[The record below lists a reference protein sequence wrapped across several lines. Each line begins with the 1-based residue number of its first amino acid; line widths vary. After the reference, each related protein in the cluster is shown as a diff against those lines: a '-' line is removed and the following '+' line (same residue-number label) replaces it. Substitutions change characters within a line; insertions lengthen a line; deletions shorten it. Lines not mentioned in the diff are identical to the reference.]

1 MKGITLKVSL
11 LTAALGFSAFAQAQD
26 FDLSDM
32 LPARPGESVPAGAV
46 IEGDIV
52 VATDDTTAVQAAH
65 QSLLETN
72 EDGIRLIQVASGI
85 GILSTGGAHYQ
96 TYDNMNATLLSKRGA
111 YNQAYLVA
119 KKQLVENMN
128 GIEVQCGNMARVTMD
143 VIDTGTE
150 SVANTQNAMIEN
162 CLESVE
168 GSLAGYVTFDVYDNV
183 DSKHVRVS
191 LISTPKT
198 RAQISLNRGAV
209 TQTTDPNDIFRQVV
223 TDINRGVLPP
233 MGAKVLTNETTGEV
247 ILLGYGSA
255 IIRENS
261 NARVAS
267 RLKDTANR
275 QSQTRARAALLGT
288 LQGEEVYWQGGF
300 DERQIESAQQF
311 EYEDPYLADPET
323 VNLLSQDKEMFLN
336 HLTTADDYGTIA
348 RGELPAGVSMR
359 SFTSEDGHWQ
369 YSVAVYSPTL
379 EAVATQAAEQTQQ
392 GIEGRGNRR
401 ISVFGGVNDN
411 AANPQGASGRV
422 SDEHNL

>member
-111 YNQAYLVA
+111 YNQAYLIA

>member
-233 MGAKVLTNETTGEV
+233 MGAKVLTNESTGEV

>member
-111 YNQAYLVA
+111 YNQAYLIA

-233 MGAKVLTNETTGEV
+233 MGAKVLTNESTGEV

>member
-1 MKGITLKVSL
+1 MKGLTLKISL
-11 LTAALGFSAFAQAQD
+11 LSAALGFSALTQAQD

-32 LPARPGESVPAGAV
+32 IPARPGQAAPADVVVDGN
-46 IEGDIV
+46 IV
-52 VATDDTTAVQAAH
+52 VANDDATGIQAAH

-85 GILSTGGAHYQ
+85 GVLSTGGSHYQ

-128 GIEVQCGNMARVTMD
+128 GIDVQCGNMARITMD
-143 VIDTGTE
+143 VIDTGTD
-150 SVANTQNAMIEN
+150 SLANTETSMVEN
-162 CLESVE
+162 CRESVE
-168 GSLAGYVTFDVYDNV
+168 GSLAGYVTFDVYDDT
-183 DSKHVRVS
+183 DSNYVRVS

-209 TQTTDPNDIFRQVV
+209 TQTTDPNEIFRQVV

-233 MGAKVLTNETTGEV
+233 MGAKVLTNENTGEV

-255 IIRENS
+255 IIRDNS
-261 NARVAS
+261 NPRVAS
-267 RLKDTANR
+267 RLRDTANR

-288 LQGEEVYWQGGF
+288 LQGEEVYWQGSF
-300 DERQIESAQQF
+300 DEQQVETAQQF
-311 EYEDPYLADPET
+311 EYEDPYLQDPT
-323 VNLLSQDKEMFLN
+323 TARQLNQDKEAFLN
-336 HLTTADDYGTIA
+336 HLTTADDYGTIT

-359 SFTSEDGHWQ
+359 SFTSEDGFWQ

-379 EAVATQAAEQTQQ
+379 EAVAVQAAEQTQQ
-392 GIEGRGNRR
+392 GIQGRGNRR
-401 ISVFGGVNDN
+401 ISIFGGVNEN

-422 SDEHNL
+422 SDESNL